1 MELHCEPEIL
11 QNMILLTIETASL
24 LQYMSPTVAW
34 VLRITVPP
42 LDQNTS
48 HQEMYTTP
56 Q

>member
-1 MELHCEPEIL
+1 MELHCESESL
-11 QNMILLTIETASL
+11 QIMILLTIEKASL

-34 VLRITVPP
+34 VLRIIVPP
-42 LDQNTS
+42 LDQITS